1 MGGTTFSSHISVH
14 IVRQDAP
21 GLRPTRS
28 MRARSHRWQ
37 PHRTEGSHR
46 HLCCSLCCLVP
57 FSGYGAHSEPCSALP
72 LSRSSVHK
80 VYWPGATPR
89 LLTATP
95 HLFSSLRSA
104 GHSPSLS
111 LSPSSH
117 AYISYH
123 HHQCVPFY
131 HHHLRL
137 TTREQWAKNR
147 LRLCHFRCRQRWKF
161 SNSWLYMYYTSN
173 AVFFCLTCI
182 M

>member
-1 MGGTTFSSHISVH
+1 MLPAYVLHAACERDLTVGSLIAQKEATTCAVPSAALFLSLDTEGGGRIVSPALLSPLFSVH
-14 IVRQDAP
+14 
-21 GLRPTRS
+21 
-28 MRARSHRWQ
+28 
-37 PHRTEGSHR
+37 E
-46 HLCCSLCCLVP
+46 
-57 FSGYGAHSEPCSALP
+57 
-72 LSRSSVHK
+72 

-89 LLTATP
+89 LLAATP

-161 SNSWLYMYYTSN
+161 SNSWLYYTSN
-173 AVFFCLTCI
+173 AFFCLTCI

>member
-1 MGGTTFSSHISVH
+1 MLPAYVLHAACERDLTV
-14 IVRQDAP
+14 
-21 GLRPTRS
+21 
-28 MRARSHRWQ
+28 
-37 PHRTEGSHR
+37 GSFIAQKEATM

-57 FSGYGAHSEPCSALP
+57 FSGYGGRPAHSEPCSALP
-72 LSRSSVHK
+72 
-80 VYWPGATPR
+80 
-89 LLTATP
+89 
-95 HLFSSLRSA
+95 
-104 GHSPSLS
+104 HSPPCIKCIGPGRHPDSSQPLPISFLLSAQRATLLLS

-173 AVFFCLTCI
+173 AFFCLTCI